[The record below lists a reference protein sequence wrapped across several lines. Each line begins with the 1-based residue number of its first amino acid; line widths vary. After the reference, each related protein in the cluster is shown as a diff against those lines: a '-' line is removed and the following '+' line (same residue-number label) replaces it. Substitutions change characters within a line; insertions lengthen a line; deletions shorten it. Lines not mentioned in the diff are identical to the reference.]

1 MLIKKVART
10 FCKAKGSPKVS
21 AEPFWAVF
29 TVSNFALYLTLCLV
43 ERLAERAW
51 STKFQFS
58 LLNFY
63 FRLSAS
69 LSGFQSSFLLM
80 IQIRNG
86 PNTCSHYDM
95 YAPLSAPVTEWIAPK
110 SALLCV
116 NKRE

>member
-1 MLIKKVART
+1 MLIKEVART

-21 AEPFWAVF
+21 VRTFLSRLHRQQF
-29 TVSNFALYLTLCLV
+29 RLQLCLTLYLV
-43 ERLAERAW
+43 ERLAERDW

-63 FRLSAS
+63 FRLSAI

-80 IQIRNG
+80 IHIRNG

-95 YAPLSAPVTEWIAPK
+95 YAPLSTPVTEWVAQK

-116 NKRE
+116 N